1 MTLTR
6 LEIAKR
12 LTVLPG
18 IIDTQALA
26 LVNEVFG
33 VIEEHLG
40 QGDDMAIRGIGSLC
54 WVVRKPR
61 IGRNP
66 KTGETVDVPARR
78 QLRFKP
84 GKNLGPRPVK
94 ASEPVSQ

>member
-1 MTLTR
+1 MALTR

-33 VIEEHLG
+33 VVAEHLDRG
-40 QGDDMAIRGIGSLC
+40 GDMEIRGIGSLC
-54 WVVRKPR
+54 WVARKPR
-61 IGRNP
+61 VGRNP
-66 KTGETVDVPARR
+66 KTGERVDVPARQ

-84 GKNLGPRPVK
+84 GKNLGPRPVG
-94 ASEPVSQ
+94 SEKVSQ